1 VRGIVEL
8 HGGTVRAFS
17 EGENRGS
24 VFTVRLP
31 TAAPGGTQTTALA
44 GAPAPAPLLSSNILL
59 ADDDADAR
67 EVLAALL
74 RIEGHNVHLAKNGA
88 EALKI
93 ASERSLDVLILDV
106 AMPGMSGYEVARHLR
121 ANGLVSQSTRLIALT
136 GWTRAADRSDALE
149 AGFNHHLKKPVDV
162 EALKKLL
169 SAQSS

>member
-1 VRGIVEL
+1 MLV
-8 HGGTVRAFS
+8 S
-17 EGENRGS
+17 EILRIKGNTL
-24 VFTVRLP
+24 F
-31 TAAPGGTQTTALA
+31 TTAPE
-44 GAPAPAPLLSSNILL
+44 GAVLDAVKVM
-59 ADDDADAR
+59 ADHDIGSLVVMDHGRLIGMLTFR

-93 ASERSLDVLILDV
+93 ASERNLDVLILDV
-106 AMPGMSGYEVARHLR
+106 AMPGMSDYEVARHLR